1 MLNRSGIRTKSGA
14 SATQILA
21 DVSMQS
27 SIGIIVEAAAGV
39 ADGDRK
45 IVKAGTPLIID
56 ATNTQTP
63 AKVITSHDDET
74 NGIDKANVVLLHDV
88 DVTDGNANGTGL
100 VIGIVNW
107 SRLAASVQALLKPGD
122 AVSGVFCI
130 NLK

>member
-45 IVKAGTPLIID
+45 IVKAGTPLVVD
-56 ATNTQTP
+56 PANTQTP

-107 SRLAASVQALLKPGD
+107 SRLATSVQALLKPGD
-122 AVSGVFCI
+122 AVAGVFCI
-130 NLK
+130 DLK

>member
-45 IVKAGTPLIID
+45 IVKAGTPLVVD
-56 ATNTQTP
+56 PTNLQTP

-107 SRLAASVQALLKPGD
+107 SRLATSVQALLKPGD
-122 AVSGVFCI
+122 AVAGVFCI
-130 NLK
+130 ALK